1 MDIFAFSLAA
11 VSGICLGTGIF
22 HLFIGLRRQG
32 TDMKHFTFGLFAVA
46 YSGAVL
52 TGLLMYRAATLP
64 QYLAVDR
71 WNGVF
76 IGVTYIFL
84 IWFVAVYTDVQLMPV
99 LAGLTALFATVIAA
113 HVTRSTLIHGEIM
126 GLASATLPWGE
137 QITFLE
143 AAESTW
149 EIIFLLT
156 QLLTIGFLFYASI
169 RQYRRGERRAAVALG
184 AGLLFFVA
192 TIIFDMFVESGIIN
206 FVIASDFGFLG
217 LAIVMSLKMSNDI
230 IRTEEEVTRYRGQ
243 LETLVQERTYEL
255 QQANDQ
261 LAHEVGER
269 GQAEK
274 TLRRHVEE
282 LAVLSRITQLLA
294 TVTDLPLA
302 LEQVGEAIVHLFDAR
317 YTYVILPSAKDPQLQ
332 VLVGF
337 ERESGPIGAVPLPV
351 SLDETPYFRRVLDHA
366 ESLTITDVQALPLAA
381 PMRDSIASQQIQNAM
396 LVPLM
401 VRGAAIG
408 LLAIATDRDD
418 FTFTAD
424 QVRLAETVAGDMA
437 GAIENARLFERAQ
450 AVAVSE
456 ERSRL
461 ARELHDSVTQI
472 LFSINLIALSLGRLW
487 KRNPERAART
497 TDELQRL
504 THGALAEMRTLLRE
518 LRPQIIAATE
528 LGTLL
533 KQLSDGV
540 SARHDIPVDVEVG
553 TLCEIPQEV
562 HVALYRIAQEALT
575 NITKHAEAS
584 QVAVKLVCEDTAVQ
598 LAITDDGQGF
608 DPDDVPAEHMGL
620 DIMRERADAIGAE
633 IEIDSRPGTGT
644 SITIT
649 WPIPQTGGDRHAK
662 S

>member
-437 GAIENARLFERAQ
+437 GAIENARLFEQAQ
-450 AVAVSE
+450 EVAVSE

-461 ARELHDSVTQI
+461 ARELHDSVTQT
-472 LFSINLIALSLGRLW
+472 LYSVSIVAEALPRVLKRDPEAA
-487 KRNPERAART
+487 KRNAQHMRRVV
-497 TDELQRL
+497 L
-504 THGALAEMRTLLRE
+504 GALAEMRTLLFE
-518 LRPQIIAATE
+518 LRPESLESASLDVLLEQ
-528 LGTLL
+528 LGTA
-533 KQLSDGV
+533 LSGR
-540 SARHDIPVDVEVG
+540 ARVPVEVNIEG
-553 TLCEIPQEV
+553 KSQPPSKVKI
-562 HVALYRIAQEALT
+562 ALYRIAQEAFNNIARHARATKVTTYLQNLPDQVILT
-575 NITKHAEAS
+575 
-584 QVAVKLVCEDTAVQ
+584 VQ
-598 LAITDDGQGF
+598 DDGQGF
-608 DPDDVPAEHMGL
+608 DPGSVPAERMGL
-620 DIMRERADAIGAE
+620 RMMHERAEGIGAQLMVE
-633 IEIDSRPGTGT
+633 SEASRGTKVT
-644 SITIT
+644 VT
-649 WPIPQTGGDRHAK
+649 WQMDEGRTTMDA
-662 S
+662 

>member
-1 MDIFAFSLAA
+1 
-11 VSGICLGTGIF
+11 
-22 HLFIGLRRQG
+22 
-32 TDMKHFTFGLFAVA
+32 
-46 YSGAVL
+46 
-52 TGLLMYRAATLP
+52 
-64 QYLAVDR
+64 
-71 WNGVF
+71 
-76 IGVTYIFL
+76 
-84 IWFVAVYTDVQLMPV
+84 
-99 LAGLTALFATVIAA
+99 
-113 HVTRSTLIHGEIM
+113 
-126 GLASATLPWGE
+126 
-137 QITFLE
+137 
-143 AAESTW
+143 
-149 EIIFLLT
+149 
-156 QLLTIGFLFYASI
+156 
-169 RQYRRGERRAAVALG
+169 
-184 AGLLFFVA
+184 LLFFVA

-243 LETLVQERTYEL
+243 LETLVQERTVEL

-437 GAIENARLFERAQ
+437 GAIENARLFEQAQ
-450 AVAVSE
+450 EVAVSE

-461 ARELHDSVTQI
+461 ARELHDSVTQT
-472 LFSINLIALSLGRLW
+472 LYSVSIVAEALPRVLKRDPEAA
-487 KRNPERAART
+487 KRNAQHMRRVV
-497 TDELQRL
+497 L
-504 THGALAEMRTLLRE
+504 GALAEMRTLLFE
-518 LRPQIIAATE
+518 LRPESLESASLDVLLEQ
-528 LGTLL
+528 LGTA
-533 KQLSDGV
+533 LSGR
-540 SARHDIPVDVEVG
+540 ARVPVEVNIEG
-553 TLCEIPQEV
+553 KSQPPSKVKI
-562 HVALYRIAQEALT
+562 ALYRIAQEAFNNIARHARATKVTTYLQNLPDQVILT
-575 NITKHAEAS
+575 
-584 QVAVKLVCEDTAVQ
+584 VQ
-598 LAITDDGQGF
+598 DDGQGF
-608 DPDDVPAEHMGL
+608 DPGSVPAERMGL
-620 DIMRERADAIGAE
+620 RMMHERAEGIGAQLMVE
-633 IEIDSRPGTGT
+633 SEASRGTKVT
-644 SITIT
+644 VT
-649 WPIPQTGGDRHAK
+649 WQMDEGRTTMDA
-662 S
+662 